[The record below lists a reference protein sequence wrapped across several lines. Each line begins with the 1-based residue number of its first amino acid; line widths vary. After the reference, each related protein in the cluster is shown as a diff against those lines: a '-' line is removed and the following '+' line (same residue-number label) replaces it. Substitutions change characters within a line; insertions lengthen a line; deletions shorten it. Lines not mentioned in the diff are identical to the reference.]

1 MLHIVERIE
10 KLIIRALIILLLV
23 AMVLGTF
30 ELGRVLIVEIIEPPF
45 LQLDISKVFESFG
58 LALII
63 LIGLELL
70 KILKMFLTEDKIRP
84 EMVVEVAV
92 IALCNKVITLDTKH
106 TSGDVLLGI
115 AAILVGLSIG
125 YFVFRFRASNK
136 EPYQKLPVADE
147 SNNES

>member
-1 MLHIVERIE
+1 MLHLVEQIE
-10 KLIIRALIILLLV
+10 KLIFRALIILLLV
-23 AMVLGTF
+23 AMVLGTL
-30 ELGRVLIVEIIEPPF
+30 ELSRVLIVEIIEPPF

-92 IALCNKVITLDTKH
+92 IALCNKIITLDTKH

-115 AAILVGLSIG
+115 AAILIGLSIG
-125 YFVFRFRASNK
+125 YFVFRFRTSNK
-136 EPYQKLPVADE
+136 EAFQKPSIAEKSNSE
-147 SNNES
+147 S